1 MGASVEERKRRHRV
15 ALNLHEKMSR
25 LARSLARWLRNNA
38 RFLDVTTHSAII
50 LRSDVPRGGS
60 ARLSREIYA
69 ARCEIEA
76 TYKSRV

>member
-1 MGASVEERKRRHRV
+1 V

-25 LARSLARWLRNNA
+25 LARSRASCATTA

-60 ARLSREIYA
+60 AGLSREIYA